1 MIISSI
7 KIGGRIY
14 TGEGI
19 TIIDAIQ
26 SLVVGGARGTGVL
39 TIKKGDI
46 VKEKIIP
53 AITVMRLFGKG
64 SPTVKEVLL
73 KKVSELFDHNLLE

>member
-26 SLVVGGARGTGVL
+26 SLVVGGVRGTGVL